1 MRATE
6 RAPSDP
12 FHVLERR
19 HGLVE
24 IVDRGTGVHAERLR
38 VNRPHFERE
47 FMNLSKNAPRHG
59 HAFLAAALIFHFAN
73 NGRAGAKLTT
83 TRGVW
88 QDD

>member
-6 RAPSDP
+6 RAPGDP

-59 HAFLAAALIFHFAN
+59 TMA
-73 NGRAGAKLTT
+73 GRGPNSRLRGASGKMIKAP
-83 TRGVW
+83 GA
-88 QDD
+88 

>member
-6 RAPSDP
+6 RAPRDP

-38 VNRPHFERE
+38 VNEMRL
-47 FMNLSKNAPRHG
+47 NL
-59 HAFLAAALIFHFAN
+59 L
-73 NGRAGAKLTT
+73 
-83 TRGVW
+83 
-88 QDD
+88 

>member
-38 VNRPHFERE
+38 VNEMRL
-47 FMNLSKNAPRHG
+47 NL
-59 HAFLAAALIFHFAN
+59 L
-73 NGRAGAKLTT
+73 
-83 TRGVW
+83 
-88 QDD
+88 

>member
-38 VNRPHFERE
+38 VNRPHFR
-47 FMNLSKNAPRHG
+47 LLRHD
-59 HAFLAAALIFHFAN
+59 FSLFAN